1 MTQEKIVVSE
11 SQRPVEFLNDAGKV
25 QELGKVISRRYQG
38 ENVER
43 HEFAATL
50 TERSYPLGTS
60 KEGIQFINHIEG
72 MQVLHDHG
80 YVKRDLVLAMGGTEL
95 FAVWYNPEGVT
106 YDDPILWDKS
116 IWKHRSDLG
125 GTMTESII
133 QRGSIRP
140 GIGTSFQ
147 RGFFRGICSN
157 GLVVE
162 LLALGRVR
170 YNVSNWSPA
179 NLEEDLFGQD
189 VAVLKQEQLM
199 GERVGTDRSVA
210 RFGELLKTLRQTE
223 NRPEYLASL
232 PKFVRPMVAPF
243 ARVPKWY
250 LESVEKQAELFVSS
264 GLKDVHELD
273 VSNILTN
280 AVNLPR
286 FGVVVEGEEREARS
300 PNFMITNMNSLTE
313 KAGSLIGVYSL

>member
-1 MTQEKIVVSE
+1 MTQEKIVVKQ
-11 SQRPVEFLNDAGKV
+11 SQRPVEFLNDAGNV
-25 QELGKVISRRYQG
+25 EVLGNLISRTYLG
-38 ENVER
+38 EDVQR
-43 HEFAATL
+43 HEFEATR
-50 TERSYPLGTS
+50 TDRSYLLGTS
-60 KEGIQFINHIEG
+60 REGMQFINHVEG

-80 YVKRDLVLAMGGTEL
+80 YVKRDMVLTMGGTEL
-95 FAVWYNPEGVT
+95 FAVWDNPEGVT

-116 IWKHRSDLG
+116 IWDHRSELG

-140 GIGTSFQ
+140 GLGTSFQ

-157 GLVVE
+157 GLVAE
-162 LLALGRVR
+162 LLSLGRVR

-199 GERVGTDRSVA
+199 GERVGTNRSVA

-223 NRPEYLASL
+223 DRPEYLASL

-243 ARVPKWY
+243 ARVPKWF
-250 LESVEKQAELFVSS
+250 LESVEKQTELFVAS

-280 AVNLPR
+280 AVNITR
-286 FGVVVEGEEREARS
+286 FGDVPEGEEREARS